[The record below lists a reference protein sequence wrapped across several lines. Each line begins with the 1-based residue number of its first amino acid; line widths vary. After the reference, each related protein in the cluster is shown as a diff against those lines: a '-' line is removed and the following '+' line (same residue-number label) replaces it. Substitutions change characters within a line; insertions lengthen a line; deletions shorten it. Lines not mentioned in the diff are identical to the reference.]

1 MKIMATLAMLVCT
14 TAAAGRMVS
23 IPGGDFLSVL
33 PTGGADKMTRVV
45 SFKMDPTPVT
55 NGEFLN
61 FVLHHPEWQ
70 RNRVPALFANR
81 DYLSHWQAPN
91 RLGVGI
97 DPQQPVTRVSW
108 FAARAYCEADG
119 QRLPTW
125 SEWELVAAAD
135 ESVFDARQDPAW
147 RERILSWYEKPAGQP
162 LAEVGQRPVNF
173 YGLNDIHGLVW
184 EWVEDFNALLVSGDS
199 RDQSDPDRLKFC
211 GAGAISLTD
220 RDNFAVLMRIAFLSA
235 LSAKS
240 TARSLGF
247 RCAAEPAT

>member
-1 MKIMATLAMLVCT
+1 MKILALAMLVFA
-14 TAAAGRMVS
+14 TAAAGGMVS
-23 IPGGDFLSVL
+23 ITSGDFLSVL
-33 PTGGADKMTRVV
+33 PTGGADKVTHVPA
-45 SFKMDPTPVT
+45 FKMDRTPVT

-97 DPQQPVTRVSW
+97 GPRQPVTRVSW
-108 FAARAYCEADG
+108 FAARAYCEAYG

-135 ESVFDARQDPAW
+135 ESVSDARHDPAW

-162 LAEVGQRPVNF
+162 LADVGLGRLNF

-211 GAGAISLTD
+211 GAGAISLAD

-235 LSAKS
+235 VSANS

-247 RCAAEPAT
+247 RCVAEPAT